1 MQLKNSIFRDVGGEA
16 MSLSLK
22 PQIEQID
29 VFYTIYQIYPRIS
42 HKIRFAPSDIVFCQG
57 PLLENLIFD
66 HLISYA

>member
-1 MQLKNSIFRDVGGEA
+1 

-42 HKIRFAPSDIVFCQG
+42 HKIRFAPSDIVFYQG
-57 PLLENLIFD
+57 LLLENLIFD
-66 HLISYA
+66 HLISHA